1 MPSNPLVELNRHGQ
15 SVWLDDLSRAMIQD
29 GSLAQRIRED
39 ALTGITSN
47 PKIFHDA
54 IVAKGVYESRIE
66 ALAARGL
73 TPGQIY
79 EQLAIADV
87 RDAADLL
94 RPVFD
99 RTGGTDG
106 FVSLEVSPHLAR
118 ETARTI
124 AEAERLWHE
133 VDRPN
138 IFIKIP
144 GTREGVPAIETCLTR
159 GINVNITLL
168 FSLDAYADVMEAY
181 VRALEARRGRQE
193 PLNRVASV
201 ASFFLSRI
209 DTKIDG
215 WLDERIAK
223 GGEAAAI
230 AKALRG
236 RAAIASA
243 RIAYSMWKTRFGSD
257 RWRALEAAGARVQ
270 KPLWASTSTKDP
282 AYSDVKYVEALI
294 GPNTINTMPEQTLDA
309 FRDHGTVA
317 DTIEAGLDDDRKALD
332 RLASVGISLN
342 RATAELVEEGITK
355 FEQPFDALLA
365 AVEARAKQYTS

>member
-1 MPSNPLVELNRHGQ
+1 MPTNPLVELSRRGQ

-29 GSLAQRIRED
+29 GSLMRRIRED

-54 IVAKGVYESRIE
+54 IIAKGVYESRIE
-66 ALAARGL
+66 ALAAKGL
-73 TPGQIY
+73 APGGIY
-79 EQLAIADV
+79 EHLAIADV

-118 ETARTI
+118 DAARTI
-124 AEAERLWHE
+124 AEAERLWRE

-144 GTREGVPAIETCLTR
+144 GTPEGIPAIETCLSR

-168 FSLDAYADVMEAY
+168 FSLAAYGEVMDAYF
-181 VRALEARRGRQE
+181 RSLEARRERRE
-193 PLNRVASV
+193 PLDRVASV

-209 DTKIDG
+209 DVKIDG
-215 WLDERIAK
+215 WLDQRAAQ
-223 GGEAAAI
+223 GGDVAAT

-243 RIAYSMWKTRFGSD
+243 RVAYSMWRARFGSD
-257 RWRALEAAGARVQ
+257 RWRSLEAAGARVQ

-294 GPNTINTMPEQTLDA
+294 GPHTVNTMPEQTLDA
-309 FRDHGTVA
+309 FRDHGKVA
-317 DTIEAGLDDDRKALD
+317 DTLELHLDDDRKALE
-332 RLASVGISLN
+332 RLASVGIDLD
-342 RATAELVEEGITK
+342 RATTELVEEGITK
-355 FEQPFDALLA
+355 FVKPFDTLLA
-365 AVEARAKQYTS
+365 AVETRAKQYAS